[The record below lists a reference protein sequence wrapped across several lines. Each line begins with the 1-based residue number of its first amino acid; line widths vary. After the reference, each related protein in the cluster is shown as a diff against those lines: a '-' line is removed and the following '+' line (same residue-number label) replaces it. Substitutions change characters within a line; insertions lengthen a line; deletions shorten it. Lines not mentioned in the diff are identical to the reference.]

1 MGAKLCRDMR
11 TTKNHM
17 DADDQYDM
25 NIILHSLYII
35 LKLMTKILKGWAAAG
50 FVPNAILH
58 MVKSRF
64 KQDIICDISDHM
76 HHVQIL
82 TAIW

>member
-1 MGAKLCRDMR
+1 
-11 TTKNHM
+11 M
-17 DADDQYDM
+17 DRLRPWRPDINTM
-25 NIILHSLYII
+25 HI
-35 LKLMTKILKGWAAAG
+35 LKPMSKILKGWTAAG

-64 KQDIICDISDHM
+64 KLDIICDITDDM

>member
-1 MGAKLCRDMR
+1 MNRIFYGPGQTGFGPWIPD
-11 TTKNHM
+11 HM
-17 DADDQYDM
+17 D
-25 NIILHSLYII
+25 IILYNLYNMYII

>member
-1 MGAKLCRDMR
+1 M
-11 TTKNHM
+11 
-17 DADDQYDM
+17 
-25 NIILHSLYII
+25 YII

>member
-1 MGAKLCRDMR
+1 
-11 TTKNHM
+11 
-17 DADDQYDM
+17 
-25 NIILHSLYII
+25 
-35 LKLMTKILKGWAAAG
+35 MTKILKGWAAAG

-64 KQDIICDISDHM
+64 KQDIICDIRDHM